1 MPTATMKDLVEQAKT
16 YLPDDRVELISESY
30 RFAEQA
36 HEGQKRLSG
45 SPYIQHPLEVATLLI
60 ELRLDSN
67 TIAAAMLHDVL
78 EDCGVTRDEL
88 VGRFGADITK
98 LVDGVTKLSKIE
110 VRPDQKDNPS
120 ESNGRQGGTL
130 QAESLRKMLVA
141 MAEDVRV
148 ILIKLAD
155 RLHNMRTI
163 RALPPEKRIRIA
175 RETLDVYAP
184 LAHRLGIANFKWQLE
199 DTSFRCLDREA
210 YGRISHLLASTRAE
224 RERFISRVATTLR
237 KECIDA
243 GVKSDISGR
252 PKHIYSIYQK
262 MQRYSA
268 QGKDFDQIYDL
279 FGFRV
284 LVEDIQSCYRVLG
297 TVHNLWHPI
306 HGEFDDYIANP
317 RENMYQ
323 SLHTAVLGPNTT
335 PFEVQIRT
343 FRMHDVAENGIAAH
357 YRYKE
362 GGNGDV
368 RFDEQMTWLRQLL
381 DWHQDENVTVDFME
395 SVRTDIFPDQVFV
408 YTPKGEVREL
418 PMGATPIDFA
428 YRIHTELGHRCVG
441 AKVNGKMSPLNRR
454 LENGDTVDIMVAKG
468 EKGPSLDWLN
478 TDLGYVKTANAR
490 DKIKSWFRKQ
500 ARDENMER
508 GGFILEKELKRLH
521 LAISEKDLAAALGYE
536 SLGDLAAALGSGA
549 LSPHQLASKVLP
561 PEEPAVVSP
570 DEKRKAPTTTNVM
583 VMGMLNFLTRLAD
596 CCHPLEGDRIVGFV
610 TRSRGVTVHRDECR
624 NIHGRTDRDRLIPVS
639 WCFPSRV
646 YTTKVSIEAWD
657 RVGLLR
663 DITTLLSTEGVNI
676 AAVRSTHRKQGTV
689 HEVLTLQTSGAAQ
702 LSRLLQRLENI
713 RGVIKVE
720 RIG

>member
-1 MPTATMKDLVEQAKT
+1 MKDLVEQAKT
-16 YLPDDRVELISESY
+16 YLPDDRVELIGESY

-78 EDCGVTRDEL
+78 EDCGVTQDEL
-88 VGRFGADITK
+88 AGRFGADITK

-120 ESNGRQGGTL
+120 ESNGRQSSTL

-184 LAHRLGIANFKWQLE
+184 LAHRLGISNFKWQLE

-210 YGRISHLLASTRAE
+210 YGRISRLLASTRAE

-237 KECIDA
+237 KECLDA

-368 RFDEQMTWLRQLL
+368 RFDERMTWLRQLL

-441 AKVNGKMSPLNRR
+441 TKVNGKMSPLNRR
-454 LENGDTVDIMVAKG
+454 LQNGDTVDIMVAKG

-549 LSPHQLASKVLP
+549 LSSHQLASKVLP
-561 PEEPAVVSP
+561 TEEPAVVSP
-570 DEKRKAPTTTNVM
+570 DEKQKAPTTTNVM